1 MDFKRR
7 KWRWVVSLLFTTSS
21 SSSILLVV
29 EVVVVVVGQLGRLSL
44 SLLSPTCSHSESNV
58 PSPPVR
64 VKGILVV
71 NPEDEKGGNV
81 GDCFKWT
88 ALPASATVGGQRGIV
103 RS

>member
-1 MDFKRR
+1 MCQLIGLEGLGGRGFEAE
-7 KWRWVVSLLFTTSS
+7 
-21 SSSILLVV
+21 
-29 EVVVVVVGQLGRLSL
+29 EVGSYSCPPPV
-44 SLLSPTCSHSESNV
+44 SHSSSNV

-88 ALPASATVGGQRGIV
+88 ALPASASGGDNREAD
-103 RS
+103 R